1 MSGAPCRRQRVEK
14 REEER
19 EEEGD
24 REEPC
29 HVCPLATKKKKMF
42 GLSGIEL
49 AAISTMDCRTELL
62 GEHCVDRKIYSRAK
76 PVKPLP
82 VPRLGCW
89 GQWHMYRHLITIKI
103 RIKSGTNKWM

>member
-29 HVCPLATKKKKMF
+29 HVCANGRLSKMF

-62 GEHCVDRKIYSRAK
+62 GDTLC
-76 PVKPLP
+76 
-82 VPRLGCW
+82 
-89 GQWHMYRHLITIKI
+89 
-103 RIKSGTNKWM
+103 